1 MVMAIRLL
9 AGLAVGFDVNPA
21 PGVYV
26 SIYLGIVELAFY
38 NPEELE
44 E

>member
-1 MVMAIRLL
+1 MVMAIRLM
-9 AGLAVGFDVNPA
+9 AGLALGFDVNPA

-26 SIYLGIVELAFY
+26 SIYLGIIELAFY

>member
-9 AGLAVGFDVNPA
+9 TGIALGFDINPA

-26 SIYLGIVELAFY
+26 SIYLGIIEIACY

>member
-1 MVMAIRLL
+1 MLMAIRLMTGAAL
-9 AGLAVGFDVNPA
+9 GFEIAPA
-21 PGVYV
+21 PGVHV
-26 SIYLGIVELAFY
+26 SIYLGILEIVFY

>member
-1 MVMAIRLL
+1 MTVAIRFI
-9 AGLAVGFDVNPA
+9 AGLALGFDINPA
-21 PGVYV
+21 PGVHV
-26 SIYLGIVELAFY
+26 SVYLGIVEIAFY

>member
-1 MVMAIRLL
+1 MAIRLM
-9 AGLAVGFDVNPA
+9 AGLALGFDVNPA

-26 SIYLGIVELAFY
+26 SVYLGIVELAFY
-38 NPEELE
+38 NPEEIE

>member
-1 MVMAIRLL
+1 MTGAAL
-9 AGLAVGFDVNPA
+9 GFEIAPA

-26 SIYLGIVELAFY
+26 SFYLGIFELVFF

>member
-26 SIYLGIVELAFY
+26 RIYLGIVELAFY

>member
-9 AGLAVGFDVNPA
+9 AGLALGFDVNPA

>member
-1 MVMAIRLL
+1 MVMAIRLM
-9 AGLAVGFDVNPA
+9 AGIALGFDVNPA

-38 NPEELE
+38 NPKEIEE
-44 E
+44 

>member
-1 MVMAIRLL
+1 MVMAIRLM
-9 AGLAVGFDVNPA
+9 AGIALGFDVNPA

-38 NPEELE
+38 NPEEIE

>member
-1 MVMAIRLL
+1 MVMAIRLM
-9 AGLAVGFDVNPA
+9 AGLAVGFDVSPA

-26 SIYLGIVELAFY
+26 SIYLGIFELAFY
-38 NPEELE
+38 NPEEIE

>member
-1 MVMAIRLL
+1 MVMAIRLM
-9 AGLAVGFDVNPA
+9 AGLALGFDVNPA

>member
-9 AGLAVGFDVNPA
+9 AGIALGFDVNPA

-38 NPEELE
+38 NPEEIE

>member
-1 MVMAIRLL
+1 MAIRLL

>member
-1 MVMAIRLL
+1 MAIRLM
-9 AGLAVGFDVNPA
+9 AGLALGFDVNPA

-26 SIYLGIVELAFY
+26 SIYLGIIELAFY

>member
-1 MVMAIRLL
+1 MLMAIRLM
-9 AGLAVGFDVNPA
+9 AGLALGFDVNPA

-26 SIYLGIVELAFY
+26 SIYLGIIELAFY

>member
-1 MVMAIRLL
+1 MAIRLM

>member
-1 MVMAIRLL
+1 MVMAIRLM

>member
-1 MVMAIRLL
+1 MAGIAL
-9 AGLAVGFDVNPA
+9 GFDVNPA

-38 NPEELE
+38 NPEEIE

>member
-1 MVMAIRLL
+1 MVAAIRFITGIAL
-9 AGLAVGFDVNPA
+9 GFDISPA

-26 SIYLGIVELAFY
+26 TIYLGIFEIAFF
-38 NPEELE
+38 NPEEIE

>member
-1 MVMAIRLL
+1 MIMAIRFITGIAL
-9 AGLAVGFDVNPA
+9 GFDVNPA

-26 SIYLGIVELAFY
+26 SIYLGIFEIAVY
-38 NPEELE
+38 NPEEIE

>member
-1 MVMAIRLL
+1 MLMAIRLMTGAAL
-9 AGLAVGFDVNPA
+9 GFEITPA

-26 SIYLGIVELAFY
+26 TIYLGILEIALF

>member
-1 MVMAIRLL
+1 MLMAIRLMTGAAL
-9 AGLAVGFDVNPA
+9 GFEIAPA

-26 SIYLGIVELAFY
+26 TIYLGILEIALF

>member
-9 AGLAVGFDVNPA
+9 AGLALGFDVNPA

-38 NPEELE
+38 NPEEIE

>member
-1 MVMAIRLL
+1 MVMAIRLM
-9 AGLAVGFDVNPA
+9 AGLALGFDVNPA

-26 SIYLGIVELAFY
+26 SVYLGIVELAFY
-38 NPEELE
+38 NPEEIE